1 MGAAASIVVRLA
13 RRMGA
18 ILGAAV
24 GKAWTILATLER
36 VVTTATATTTTST
49 IETGAPGDRHVCSPP
64 LVIVAHIT
72 IRRKTTSVAVLQR
85 SMARAVAT
93 DWCSSLHTV
102 NTFSYGTDTQNKYV
116 PSCGTALRKKEK
128 KTDSIDAKV
137 RQCPDF
143 FCLTPLCLV
152 VKQTMVPFVHNFELI
167 NDVT

>member
-1 MGAAASIVVRLA
+1 MRAAASIDVRLA

-18 ILGAAV
+18 ILGGAV

-36 VVTTATATTTTST
+36 VTTETATATTTTST
-49 IETGAPGDRHVCSPP
+49 IETGAPGDRHVCCPP

-102 NTFSYGTDTQNKYV
+102 NTFSFGTDTQNKYV
-116 PSCGTALRKKEK
+116 PSW
-128 KTDSIDAKV
+128 
-137 RQCPDF
+137 
-143 FCLTPLCLV
+143 
-152 VKQTMVPFVHNFELI
+152 N
-167 NDVT
+167 